1 MSASIKHSLLT
12 NSSILDLHS
21 QGKIVIDP
29 FIRRNLANSSYDVTL
44 GNFFY
49 RQASF
54 GKKSMRADRN
64 LQIYNIYDESHVM
77 HMWEGF
83 FEAEKAKDFTK
94 KWKIKLTNVD
104 PEDRIILVYPHETI
118 LAHTNEFIG
127 GKDSITT
134 MMKARSSIGRNFI
147 EVCKCAGWGDV
158 GYINRWTME
167 ITNNNNHFA
176 IPLVV
181 GRRIAQIIFFMGDPV
196 LPNED
201 YVGQTDSK
209 YSSSHDIEELKRQWD
224 PSQMIPK
231 MWKDREV
238 LDLKTKK

>member
-1 MSASIKHSLLT
+1 MSASSKHSLLT
-12 NSSILDLHS
+12 NSAILNYHS
-21 QGKIVIDP
+21 QGKIIIDP

-44 GNFFY
+44 GSFYY

-64 LQIYNIYDESHVM
+64 LQIYNIYDESHVR
-77 HMWEGF
+77 HMWEGP
-83 FEAEKAKDFTK
+83 FEAEMVKDFSK
-94 KWKIKLTNVD
+94 KWKIKLHNID
-104 PEDRIILVYPHETI
+104 PEDKIILVYPHETI
-118 LAHTNEFIG
+118 LAHTAEFIG
-127 GKDSITT
+127 GKDTVTT

-158 GYINRWTME
+158 GYVNRWTME

-181 GRRIAQIIFFMGDPV
+181 SRRIAQIIFFEGDAV
-196 LPNED
+196 IPNED
-201 YVGQTDSK
+201 YVGQLDSK
-209 YSSSHDIEELKRQWD
+209 YSTSHNVDDLKKSWQ
-224 PSQMIPK
+224 PSQMLPK

-238 LDLKTKK
+238 LDLTKK

>member
-1 MSASIKHSLLT
+1 MTASPKHSLLT
-12 NSSILDLHS
+12 NSAILYYYS
-21 QGKIVIDP
+21 EGKIIIDP
-29 FIRRNLANSSYDVTL
+29 FVRRNLANSSYDVTL
-44 GNFFY
+44 GEFYY

-64 LQIYNIYDESHVM
+64 LQIYNIYDESHVN
-77 HMWEGF
+77 HMWEGP
-83 FEAEKAKDFTK
+83 FEAEIVKEFSK
-94 KWKIKLTNVD
+94 KWKIKLQNID
-104 PEDRIILVYPHETI
+104 PEDKIILVYPHETI
-118 LAHTNEFIG
+118 LAHTNEYIG
-127 GKDSITT
+127 GKDTVTT

-181 GRRIAQIIFFMGDPV
+181 KRRIAQIIFFEGDPV

-201 YVGQTDSK
+201 YVGQLDSK
-209 YSSSHDIEELKRQWD
+209 YSSSHNVEDLKKAWD
-224 PSQMIPK
+224 PSQMLPK

-238 LDLKTKK
+238 LDLNHNK